1 MRIFY
6 FIFVLSFLS
15 LKVSA
20 THNRAGEITY
30 KCLGGTTYEI
40 TITTYTKLSGESINA
55 DRNELYLYYDYFTP
69 GAGDTISRN
78 GNFVD
83 DIPNDV
89 RTNYYKSVYTYPGPG
104 IYTLAM
110 SDLNRNADVVNIPNA
125 INVPFFIM
133 SKLYIAPF
141 VANNC
146 NNSPILTYRPVDQ
159 ACIGKLF
166 MHNPGAVD
174 IDGDSLSYSLDS
186 CRLDPSTVTFGYS
199 IPDSVRVDKFGTFIW
214 NFPVQLG
221 EFNFVIIISE
231 WRKNAS
237 NRYVKIGEVR
247 RDMQILVRNCTNN
260 PPVVTAT
267 NPCIEAGTLGQ
278 VDVQANDADGN
289 FVRLFAEGLPLQV
302 NSNPVPFT
310 QGIGGIGQI
319 QTSLFWNTNCSHVL
333 NIPYNI
339 VFKATDNGNPSL
351 VGIVNSA
358 IRVIA
363 PKPINLQAT
372 PSTNTIILSWQASIC
387 NDVES
392 YKIYRRKGS
401 INVPFDPCFQGLPNG
416 YGYNLIATVN
426 GTISSIIDNQ
436 NGVGLIIGESYCY
449 RVVAVYENGAE
460 SYYSDEICAEL
471 KKDAPVLT
479 HVSIENTAE
488 NGQIYLAWSFPSDL
502 DTNIHEG
509 PYKYKIARRQA
520 QNNYE
525 IIDSTAIS
533 NNLFDTIYFNNNI
546 NTIANQ
552 YEYKIELYNEGSLR
566 YKIAESTPSQS
577 ILLRSNSFDNRIE
590 LKWAAVTPWENQH
603 YTIYRQLPG
612 ASNFDSL
619 TTVSTLSYNDTG
631 LVNGASYCY
640 YILSKGEYSRND
652 ITKPLLNKSNIHC
665 AEPIDLE
672 APCPPNVSIIYDCNN
687 DKNELNWNNPNLS
700 CADDVVKYHIYYKP
714 TSDASFSK
722 IATINDANTTF
733 FLHNNEGSLAGC
745 YYVTALDS
753 FENESIQITPVCVDN
768 CPLYQL
774 PNVFT
779 PDGDGINDYF
789 TPFPYKF
796 VESIDLKIYNRWG
809 ALVFETKNPD
819 INWNGIGVFDNPV
832 SQGVYFYHC
841 VVNEIRLSGI
851 EPRELKGNVQIF
863 KNGNEIPQ
871 KK

>member
-1 MRIFY
+1 MRILY
-6 FIFVLSFLS
+6 FIFILSLLS

-40 TITTYTKLSGESINA
+40 TITTYTKISGESGNA

-69 GAGDTISRN
+69 GAGDTIPRADK
-78 GNFVD
+78 VD
-83 DIPNDV
+83 DNPNDV
-89 RTNYYKSVYTYPGPG
+89 RTNYYTTVYTYPGPG

-133 SKLYIAPF
+133 TKLYIAPF
-141 VANNC
+141 ISNNC
-146 NNSPILTYRPVDQ
+146 NNSPTLTYRPVDQ

-174 IDGDSLSYSLDS
+174 IDGDSLSYALDS
-186 CRLDPSTVTFGYS
+186 CRLDPNTVTFGYS
-199 IPDSVRVDKFGTFIW
+199 IPPNIQVDKYGTFIW
-214 NFPVQLG
+214 NFPNQLG

-237 NRYVKIGEVR
+237 NRYVKIGEIS

-278 VDVQANDADGN
+278 IEVEASDVDGN
-289 FVRLFAEGLPLQV
+289 FVRLYAEGLPLQV
-302 NSNPVPFT
+302 NSNPVLFS
-310 QGIGGIGQI
+310 QGIGAIGLI
-319 QTSLFWNTNCSHVL
+319 QTSLFWNTNCSHIL

-339 VFKATDNGNPSL
+339 VFKAVDNGDPNL
-351 VGIVNSA
+351 VGIANSE

-363 PKPINLQAT
+363 PKPINLQAI
-372 PSTNTIILSWQASIC
+372 PATNTIILSWESSIC
-387 NDVES
+387 NNVQS
-392 YKIYRRKGS
+392 FKIYRRKGS
-401 INVPFDPCFQGLPNG
+401 INVPFDPCFQGLPAGYDYELIETTNG
-416 YGYNLIATVN
+416 STL
-426 GTISSIIDNQ
+426 SIIDDQ
-436 NGVGLIIGESYCY
+436 NGIGLIIGESYCY
-449 RVVAVYENGAE
+449 RVVAVYANGAE
-460 SYYSDEICAEL
+460 SYFSDEICAEL
-471 KKDAPVLT
+471 KKDAPVIT
-479 HVSIENTAE
+479 NVSIENTAE
-488 NGQIYLAWSFPSDL
+488 NGQVYLAWSWPSEL

-509 PYKYKIARRQA
+509 PYKYRIARKQA

-525 IIDSTAIS
+525 IIDSTAVS

-546 NTIANQ
+546 NTVANQ
-552 YEYKIELYNEGSLR
+552 YEYKIELFNEGTLR
-566 YKIAESTPSQS
+566 YKIAESTSAQS
-577 ILLRSNSFDNRIE
+577 ILLSSKSFDNRIQ
-590 LKWAAVTPWENQH
+590 LNWSANTPWENEY
-603 YTIYRQLPG
+603 YTIYRQLPN

-619 TTVSTLSYNDTG
+619 TTVSGLTYTDTG

-640 YILSKGEYSRND
+640 YILSKGQYSRND
-652 ITKPLLNKSNIHC
+652 ITNPLFNKSNVHC
-665 AEPIDLE
+665 AEPVDLE
-672 APCPPNVSIIYDCNN
+672 APCPPNVSIIFDCNN

-700 CADDVVKYHIYYKP
+700 CADDVVKYNIYYKP
-714 TSDASFSK
+714 TSKDNFSK
-722 IATINDANTTF
+722 IATINDATTTF
-733 FLHNNEGSLAGC
+733 FFHNNEGSLAGC
-745 YYVTALDS
+745 YYVTAVDS
-753 FENESIQITPVCVDN
+753 FENESAQMLPICVDN
-768 CPLYQL
+768 CPLYRL

-789 TPFPYKF
+789 TPFPYRF

-809 ALVFETKNPD
+809 GLVYETKDPD
-819 INWNGIGVFDNPV
+819 INWNGIGVYGNPS

-841 VVNEIRLSGI
+841 IVNEVRLSGI